1 MRRLAG
7 SFACAVAAL
16 AAFIALATF
25 LPPVNI
31 GLLLQ
36 TVIRWELDL
45 FDRLLPRAPG
55 DMINFKAIVAGF
67 VAGLFF
73 FWAIFYSA
81 FMLAARQ
88 KNLRADAKR

>member
-7 SFACAVAAL
+7 SFACGVAAL
-16 AAFIALATF
+16 AAFIALASV
-25 LPPVNI
+25 LPPVNV

-36 TVIRWELDL
+36 TIIRWELDL

-73 FWAIFYSA
+73 FWAIFYLA
-81 FMLAARQ
+81 FTLAARR
-88 KNLRADAKR
+88 KHRPH